1 MKKIQRR
8 LLFYGLAILFL
19 ILTPFVLAYSFGYS
33 FDSKTQS
40 LIPTGGIFIKTNQTG
55 IKVFLNGREE
65 KETSFL
71 GAGALLPTL
80 ATGAYRITIEKDGFR
95 PWEERISVK
104 AGTVS
109 EHRNIF
115 LIPEKVPLTATSS
128 FISHAIS
135 AALPSP
141 DGALIALISEQD
153 RTLFIAPIDGDIPT
167 FQKTYGKLLPKTPR
181 WLDEK
186 TLAWPSPQDASQWE
200 LLRITPQA
208 TSEIHLTILGNSPKD
223 KITAIGFH
231 SSLPDSV
238 YALTKKGN
246 LYLHSFSNQAK
257 TEKPILAN
265 IASFEI
271 AGQNIYFITD
281 KGFLGSSDLSGN
293 SVESIGRAGFFLN
306 GNFSS
311 FPSPSGNPAFIDGL
325 RGLFFYDADER
336 KISPLSG
343 GAEKITYDTLGEKGL
358 ITEGSAISAVFLKR
372 ESEYPFREKLTKE
385 KVFDLGKHILDT
397 AWYRD
402 TYILVTTE
410 DGLFGVELGSG
421 ATHPIQK
428 LFDETGFIATDGK
441 TITIVNLKGTHTI
454 AIE

>member
-1 MKKIQRR
+1 MRKIQRR
-8 LLFYGLAILFL
+8 LLFYGLAIIFL

-55 IKVFLNGREE
+55 IKVFLNDREE

-71 GAGALLPTL
+71 GSGALLPTL
-80 ATGAYRITIEKDGFR
+80 ATGVYNITIEKDGFR
-95 PWEERISVK
+95 PWEEHISVK

-115 LIPEKVPLTATSS
+115 LIPEKIPLTATSS

-135 AALPSP
+135 TALPSP
-141 DGALIALISEQD
+141 DGTLIALISEQGG
-153 RTLFIAPIDGDIPT
+153 TLLIASLDTNIPI
-167 FQKTYGKLLPKTPR
+167 FQKTYGSLLPKNLQ
-181 WLDEK
+181 WLDGK
-186 TLAWPSPQDASQWE
+186 TLAWASPQDPSQWK
-200 LLRITPQA
+200 LLRVTSNG
-208 TSEIHLTILGNSPKD
+208 TSEINLSILGNTAKDRIIAVMLHPSSP
-223 KITAIGFH
+223 G
-231 SSLPDSV
+231 SV
-238 YALTKKGN
+238 YTLTKKGN

-257 TEKPILAN
+257 TEKPIMQN
-265 IASFEI
+265 IVSFEV

-293 SVESIGRAGFFLN
+293 AVESIGRAGFFLN

-311 FPSPSGNPAFIDGL
+311 FASPAGNPAFIDGL
-325 RGLFFYDADER
+325 RGLFFYDTDER
-336 KISPLSG
+336 KISSLSG
-343 GAEKITYDTLGEKGL
+343 AAEKIVFDSLGEKGL
-358 ITEGSAISAVFLKR
+358 VIEESAVSVVFLKK
-372 ESEYPFREKLTKE
+372 ESEFPFREKLTKE
-385 KVFDLGKHILDT
+385 KVFDRGKRIVDA

-410 DGLFGVELGSG
+410 DGLSGVELGSG
-421 ATHPIQK
+421 ATHPVQK
-428 LFDETGFIATDGK
+428 LLDETGFISTDGK
-441 TITIVNLKGTHTI
+441 TITIVNPKGSHTI